1 MLMVHPFFGYIR
13 VYLWVWA
20 EGKLKERIVNITKDI
35 LVLIAQIDEFK
46 GAWKAIGTLALDRL
60 NALKKIATIE
70 SVGSSTRIEGVKM
83 TDQQV
88 EALLSGLDTR
98 SFRSRDEQEVA
109 GYADAM
115 RLVFESFE
123 QVPLTENHIKQL
135 HRILLQYSSKDDRRR
150 GGY

>member
-1 MLMVHPFFGYIR
+1 
-13 VYLWVWA
+13 
-20 EGKLKERIVNITKDI
+20 
-35 LVLIAQIDEFK
+35 
-46 GAWKAIGTLALDRL
+46 L

-70 SVGSSTRIEGVKM
+70 SVGSSTRIEGVKI

-123 QVPLTENHIKQL
+123 QIPMSENYIKQL
-135 HRILLQYSSKDDRRR
+135 YRILPQHSASFGISTNFSGCSPVRPLGAPNKEWGISKNKN
-150 GGY
+150 GG